1 MVVWEG
7 EIEPKE
13 SGVYHFKLF
22 YGAYTKVFLDNK
34 LVVEER
40 WRPSWNPNSVKFT
53 ADLQAGK
60 KVPVRIEWREGA
72 GSYIGLKV
80 LSPRPEEEVGRLSMW
95 SEMGNDIDYYFIHG
109 DSMDEVI
116 SGYRYVTG
124 KSPIMPAW
132 AMGFWQSRERYKTQD
147 EILTALRELRK
158 RKMGVDN
165 IVMDWQYWKTDSW
178 GSHEFDPARFSDPKG
193 MVDAIHDLNARFM
206 ISVWPKFY
214 PTTKNYK
221 ELAANGWVYLQAVK
235 DSILDFVPPGFV
247 ATFYDAYA
255 PGARKL
261 FWKQMNDN
269 LYRLGVDAWWMD
281 ASEPNIKDC
290 TPMSY
295 QKALTGPTALGPS
308 AQYYNTYALVNAQ
321 AIYEGQL
328 KENPDDRVF
337 LLTRSGFAG
346 LQRYS
351 TASWSGDIGT
361 RWEELKAQISAGLN
375 FSISGIPYWTMD
387 IGGFCVENRYR
398 TGQLIYD
405 KTGVEN
411 DDLKEWRELNARWY
425 QFGTFT
431 PLYRAHGQ
439 FPLREIYN
447 IAPEDHPAYQTI
459 LYYNQLRYRLMP
471 YIYSLAGK
479 TYFDDY
485 TIMRPLVMDYA
496 SDLAVRDNSTQY
508 MFGPSMMIA
517 PVYTYKATSREV
529 YFPKG
534 TDWYDLYTGK
544 RYKGGQKQEVEAP
557 FERMPIFAPSG
568 GILLYGPE
576 ITYVNE
582 KKPEVIDVYVYAG
595 KDGSFY
601 LYEDEGT
608 NNNYQKGTYSKIDFN
623 YSDATNT
630 LTIGSREGSY
640 PGMLSERTFN
650 IIYVSPNAPA
660 GWDNKGKPAKV
671 IEYKGEQI
679 SVKL

>member
-1 MVVWEG
+1 M
-7 EIEPKE
+7 
-13 SGVYHFKLF
+13 
-22 YGAYTKVFLDNK
+22 
-34 LVVEER
+34 
-40 WRPSWNPNSVKFT
+40 
-53 ADLQAGK
+53 
-60 KVPVRIEWREGA
+60 
-72 GSYIGLKV
+72 
-80 LSPRPEEEVGRLSMW
+80 
-95 SEMGNDIDYYFIHG
+95 
-109 DSMDEVI
+109 
-116 SGYRYVTG
+116 
-124 KSPIMPAW
+124 
-132 AMGFWQSRERYKTQD
+132 
-147 EILTALRELRK
+147 TALRELRK

-534 TDWYDLYTGK
+534 TDWYDLYTG
-544 RYKGGQKQEVEAP
+544 GQKQEVEAP

-582 KKPEVIDVYVYAG
+582 KKPEVIDVYIYAG

-660 GWDNKGKPAKV
+660 GWDNKGKPTKV

>member
-1 MVVWEG
+1 M
-7 EIEPKE
+7 
-13 SGVYHFKLF
+13 
-22 YGAYTKVFLDNK
+22 
-34 LVVEER
+34 
-40 WRPSWNPNSVKFT
+40 
-53 ADLQAGK
+53 
-60 KVPVRIEWREGA
+60 
-72 GSYIGLKV
+72 
-80 LSPRPEEEVGRLSMW
+80 
-95 SEMGNDIDYYFIHG
+95 
-109 DSMDEVI
+109 
-116 SGYRYVTG
+116 
-124 KSPIMPAW
+124 
-132 AMGFWQSRERYKTQD
+132 
-147 EILTALRELRK
+147 
-158 RKMGVDN
+158 
-165 IVMDWQYWKTDSW
+165 
-178 GSHEFDPARFSDPKG
+178 
-193 MVDAIHDLNARFM
+193 
-206 ISVWPKFY
+206 
-214 PTTKNYK
+214 
-221 ELAANGWVYLQAVK
+221 
-235 DSILDFVPPGFV
+235 
-247 ATFYDAYA
+247 
-255 PGARKL
+255 
-261 FWKQMNDN
+261 
-269 LYRLGVDAWWMD
+269 
-281 ASEPNIKDC
+281 
-290 TPMSY
+290 
-295 QKALTGPTALGPS
+295 
-308 AQYYNTYALVNAQ
+308 NAQ

-582 KKPEVIDVYVYAG
+582 KKPEVIDVYIYAG

-660 GWDNKGKPAKV
+660 GWDNKGKPTKV

>member
-1 MVVWEG
+1 M
-7 EIEPKE
+7 
-13 SGVYHFKLF
+13 
-22 YGAYTKVFLDNK
+22 
-34 LVVEER
+34 VEER

>member
-1 MVVWEG
+1 M
-7 EIEPKE
+7 
-13 SGVYHFKLF
+13 
-22 YGAYTKVFLDNK
+22 
-34 LVVEER
+34 VEER

-337 LLTRSGFAG
+337 
-346 LQRYS
+346 
-351 TASWSGDIGT
+351 
-361 RWEELKAQISAGLN
+361 
-375 FSISGIPYWTMD
+375 
-387 IGGFCVENRYR
+387 C
-398 TGQLIYD
+398 
-405 KTGVEN
+405 
-411 DDLKEWRELNARWY
+411 
-425 QFGTFT
+425 
-431 PLYRAHGQ
+431 
-439 FPLREIYN
+439 
-447 IAPEDHPAYQTI
+447 
-459 LYYNQLRYRLMP
+459 
-471 YIYSLAGK
+471 
-479 TYFDDY
+479 
-485 TIMRPLVMDYA
+485 
-496 SDLAVRDNSTQY
+496 
-508 MFGPSMMIA
+508 
-517 PVYTYKATSREV
+517 
-529 YFPKG
+529 
-534 TDWYDLYTGK
+534 
-544 RYKGGQKQEVEAP
+544 
-557 FERMPIFAPSG
+557 
-568 GILLYGPE
+568 
-576 ITYVNE
+576 
-582 KKPEVIDVYVYAG
+582 
-595 KDGSFY
+595 
-601 LYEDEGT
+601 
-608 NNNYQKGTYSKIDFN
+608 
-623 YSDATNT
+623 
-630 LTIGSREGSY
+630 
-640 PGMLSERTFN
+640 
-650 IIYVSPNAPA
+650 
-660 GWDNKGKPAKV
+660 
-671 IEYKGEQI
+671 
-679 SVKL
+679 

>member
-1 MVVWEG
+1 MSPVNRRSCLLGRWAFGKAV
-7 EIEPKE
+7 
-13 SGVYHFKLF
+13 SG
-22 YGAYTKVFLDNK
+22 
-34 LVVEER
+34 
-40 WRPSWNPNSVKFT
+40 
-53 ADLQAGK
+53 
-60 KVPVRIEWREGA
+60 I
-72 GSYIGLKV
+72 
-80 LSPRPEEEVGRLSMW
+80 
-95 SEMGNDIDYYFIHG
+95 
-109 DSMDEVI
+109 
-116 SGYRYVTG
+116 
-124 KSPIMPAW
+124 
-132 AMGFWQSRERYKTQD
+132 KTQD

-308 AQYYNTYALVNAQ
+308 TQYYNTYALVNAQ

-387 IGGFCVENRYR
+387 IGGFCVESRYR

-447 IAPEDHPAYQTI
+447 IAPEDHPAYKTI

-471 YIYSLAGK
+471 YVYSLAGK

-496 SDLAVRDNSTQY
+496 SDLNVRDNSTQY

-517 PVYTYKATSREV
+517 PVYTYKATSRKV

-544 RYKGGQKQEVEAP
+544 CYKGGQEQEIESP
-557 FERMPIFAPSG
+557 FERMPIFAPAG

-608 NNNYQKGTYSKIDFN
+608 NNNYQKGAYSKIDFN

>member
-1 MVVWEG
+1 M
-7 EIEPKE
+7 
-13 SGVYHFKLF
+13 S
-22 YGAYTKVFLDNK
+22 
-34 LVVEER
+34 
-40 WRPSWNPNSVKFT
+40 
-53 ADLQAGK
+53 
-60 KVPVRIEWREGA
+60 PVNRRSCCLGD
-72 GSYIGLKV
+72 GLLAK
-80 LSPRPEEEVGRLSMW
+80 
-95 SEMGNDIDYYFIHG
+95 
-109 DSMDEVI
+109 
-116 SGYRYVTG
+116 
-124 KSPIMPAW
+124 
-132 AMGFWQSRERYKTQD
+132 RERYKTQD

-582 KKPEVIDVYVYAG
+582 KKPEVIDVYIYAG

>member
-1 MVVWEG
+1 
-7 EIEPKE
+7 
-13 SGVYHFKLF
+13 
-22 YGAYTKVFLDNK
+22 LDNK

-582 KKPEVIDVYVYAG
+582 KKPEVIDVYIYAG

>member
-1 MVVWEG
+1 M
-7 EIEPKE
+7 
-13 SGVYHFKLF
+13 
-22 YGAYTKVFLDNK
+22 
-34 LVVEER
+34 VEER

-158 RKMGVDN
+158 RKMCVDN

-178 GSHEFDPARFSDPKG
+178 GSHEFAPARFSDPKG

-582 KKPEVIDVYVYAG
+582 KKPEVIDVYIYAG

>member
-582 KKPEVIDVYVYAG
+582 KKPEVIDVYIYAG